1 MALNKSGEK
10 VERLPPKPSV
20 LRKLY
25 LMSGNRCC
33 YPDCDHRMV
42 DADGDFVGEVC
53 HIEAAEAGGQRFN
66 SDRTNEENR
75 DISNLM
81 LMCPNHHTKTNNVSL
96 FTVAKLS
103 VMKSKHESKFLNIER
118 KIANSISDSTDD
130 NTIVAAKNLKRL
142 NRVLGHELDASE
154 LSEMVDT
161 LGKYVAR
168 LESVPEP
175 TRNFL
180 GAVALRMYKI
190 RETGAVYQE
199 HGTFRISASDVQQAL
214 SLGSRRIKDRCGLL
228 ENYGLGSLYETG
240 DHEMPWA
247 VSIRSVDGW
256 PLWFDLAEFA
266 KSEGIDF
273 STFWKDLDFSSL
285 DE

>member
-1 MALNKSGEK
+1 MAVNKCGEK

-33 YPDCDHRMV
+33 YPGCDHLMV

-96 FTVAKLS
+96 FPVSRLS
-103 VMKSKHESKFLNIER
+103 EIKRKHEAKFLDIGQT
-118 KIANSISDSTDD
+118 IANSISDSTDD
-130 NTIVAAKNLKRL
+130 NVVVPAKNLQRF
-142 NRVLGHELDASE
+142 NRVLGYRLDTAELD
-154 LSEMVDT
+154 EMVES
-161 LGKYVAR
+161 LAKHAAR
-168 LESVPEP
+168 LESVPELS
-175 TRNFL
+175 RRFL
-180 GAVALRMYKI
+180 GAIASRMYKM
-190 RETGAVYQE
+190 RETGAVYQQ
-199 HGTFRISASDVQQAL
+199 HGNYRISVTDVEQAL
-214 SLGSRRIKDRCGLL
+214 SLGSRAIKEQCGLL
-228 ENYGLGSLYETG
+228 ENYGLGGLDDTG
-240 DHEMPWA
+240 DHEMPWV

-256 PLWFDLAEFA
+256 PLWVDLVEFA
-266 KSEGIDF
+266 IIEQIDF
-273 STFWKDLDFSSL
+273 SRFWKDLDFSAL